1 MVSMH
6 KWLKHPLL
14 APVSA
19 LIVSLCWGANFSA
32 AKFALAH
39 FPAFETSAL
48 RFALVSLLLL
58 PFALRM
64 PRLRW
69 RDAIALSLLYITLH
83 FSTMFYAMQ
92 HGLSIGSTII
102 VSQMGV
108 PFSCLLAAIVFRD
121 YLGPWRSGGLLIAF
135 AGLLLITGNPDV
147 LAHRSAFIIAIFS
160 AFCWAGAN
168 IYMKTMP
175 KTHVVPLLF
184 WPSLLAIPQLIVI
197 SYFLESGQI
206 EALSTAP
213 LNAWAGI
220 TYSAM
225 ISSIVGYGL
234 WMWLLTHFSVS
245 KVVPYSLVMPVFGLF
260 IGHAFFPEPLGL
272 EHYVGTALTLVG
284 VAIIT
289 IRRPK
294 LAAEIE
300 KI

>member
-1 MVSMH
+1 MK
-6 KWLKHPLL
+6 KWLHHPLL

-19 LIVSLCWGANFSA
+19 LIVSFCWGANFSA
-32 AKFALAH
+32 AKFALSH

-48 RFALVSLLLL
+48 RFALVCVLLA

-64 PRLRW
+64 PRMKL
-69 RDAIALSLLYITLH
+69 RDAFWLSLLYITLH

-102 VSQMGV
+102 ISQMGV
-108 PFSCLLAAIVFRD
+108 PFSCLLAAIIFRD
-121 YLGPWRSGGLLIAF
+121 YLGPWRSLGLLIAF

-147 LAHRSAFIIAIFS
+147 LASRTAFIIAVFS
-160 AFCWAGAN
+160 AFFWAAAN
-168 IYMKTMP
+168 IYMKIMKP
-175 KTHVVPLLF
+175 AHVVQLLF
-184 WPSLLAIPQLIVI
+184 WPSLLALPQLTLI
-197 SYFLESGQI
+197 SYVMESGQI

-213 LNAWAGI
+213 LNAWLGI
-220 TYSAM
+220 SYSAM

-234 WMWLLTHFSVS
+234 WMWLLSHFSVS
-245 KVVPYSLVMPVFGLF
+245 KIVPYSLLMPVFGLF
-260 IGHAFFPEPLGL
+260 VGHIFFPEPLGF

-294 LAAEIE
+294 LAAQIE